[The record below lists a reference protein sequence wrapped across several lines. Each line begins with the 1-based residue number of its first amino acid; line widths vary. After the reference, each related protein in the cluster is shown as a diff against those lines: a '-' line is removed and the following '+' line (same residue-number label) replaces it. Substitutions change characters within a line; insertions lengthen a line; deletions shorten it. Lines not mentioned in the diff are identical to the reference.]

1 MKHKLGII
9 LLIIGG
15 IMMIVSSTLGSI
27 GVYEFIYNWIIGN
40 ITPDF
45 DWARPI
51 LYVLLEILRWIA
63 NLGGGAIII
72 GAIFIALDSVRFGK
86 WLVSIGLAFGTLTLI
101 IWILT
106 QVVPIRNFITDPTIL
121 AYIDR
126 IASLV
131 EVNTIF
137 QISGVIVA
145 ILGRNFVKKPKKVK
159 EKEAEV
165 EEEPEI
171 LTEEAQ
177 KDDTQ
182 PPIPFQNK
190 YCPNCGATFPF
201 SAQFCTEC
209 GSAFDRLYYNF
220 LLLWNQISLR

>member
-1 MKHKLGII
+1 MKNKLGIT

-15 IMMIVSSTLGSI
+15 IMMIISSTLGSI

-72 GAIFIALDSVRFGK
+72 GAIFIAFDSVRFGK

-101 IWILT
+101 IWIIT
-106 QVVPIRNFITDPTIL
+106 QVVPIRNFISDPAIL

-131 EVNTIF
+131 EVHTLF
-137 QISGVIVA
+137 EISGVIVA
-145 ILGRNFVKKPKKVK
+145 ILGRNFVRKTKK
-159 EKEAEV
+159 EKE
-165 EEEPEI
+165 EEEKEEAPEI
-171 LTEEAQ
+171 SREE
-177 KDDTQ
+177 TQ
-182 PPIPFQNK
+182 LEETTPPIPFQK
-190 YCPNCGATFPF
+190 KSCPNCSATFPF
-201 SAQFCTEC
+201 NAQFCSEC
-209 GSAFDRLYYNF
+209 GSAFD
-220 LLLWNQISLR
+220 S